1 MIKEYVYARLA
12 GRRNIVNN
20 NRKPQ
25 QASQKYNGTEVSTH
39 CYCSGQKYLIQNI
52 LRYFQ
57 ICAGAGVGGGGGGP
71 QGWPPSLL
79 RIGTASQHCSWPGCT
94 LEREKSKT
102 SKEAW
107 GTSNVSYPIEPR
119 ILWTLKPN
127 RWPVFCFTEAVNLRQ
142 YKGARRVHDMMMR
155 WWVRE
160 EIGVM
165 VMNYCQRA
173 QTDMC

>member
-12 GRRNIVNN
+12 GRRKIVNN

-39 CYCSGQKYLIQNI
+39 CYCSRQKYLIQNI

-79 RIGTASQHCSWPGCT
+79 RIGTASQHCSWPSCT
-94 LEREKSKT
+94 LEREKPPKKLEEHQMSRIRL
-102 SKEAW
+102 
-107 GTSNVSYPIEPR
+107 NR
-119 ILWTLKPN
+119 IL
-127 RWPVFCFTEAVNLRQ
+127 
-142 YKGARRVHDMMMR
+142 
-155 WWVRE
+155 
-160 EIGVM
+160 
-165 VMNYCQRA
+165 
-173 QTDMC
+173 

>member
-57 ICAGAGVGGGGGGP
+57 ICAAGVGGGGGGP

-107 GTSNVSYPIEPR
+107 GTSNVSYPIEPHLMNFKVKQVTSDYSQCSASR
-119 ILWTLKPN
+119 RLLTFANI
-127 RWPVFCFTEAVNLRQ
+127 
-142 YKGARRVHDMMMR
+142 KGHVGYMT
-155 WWVRE
+155 WWWGGGWGRKLV
-160 EIGVM
+160 
-165 VMNYCQRA
+165 
-173 QTDMC
+173 